1 MRLKKEG
8 SFVYS
13 DASELFQ
20 TDLNT
25 FILLD
30 KLPDFVNN
38 KVEKSDNELFVIL
51 EVLLLGWSHT
61 FVQID
66 LSYRN
71 YWGLM
76 LTDLWLYH
84 ICLTRYFSPQSRR
97 RESVGYK
104 L

>member
-13 DASELFQ
+13 DASELSQ

-51 EVLLLGWSHT
+51 EVLLLG
-61 FVQID
+61 
-66 LSYRN
+66 
-71 YWGLM
+71 
-76 LTDLWLYH
+76 
-84 ICLTRYFSPQSRR
+84 
-97 RESVGYK
+97 
-104 L
+104 

>member
-1 MRLKKEG
+1 MERRVLLFASAAPLKFEKIRRTRRPCINVNIRLKKEG

-25 FILLD
+25 FIILD

-51 EVLLLGWSHT
+51 EVLLLG
-61 FVQID
+61 
-66 LSYRN
+66 
-71 YWGLM
+71 
-76 LTDLWLYH
+76 
-84 ICLTRYFSPQSRR
+84 
-97 RESVGYK
+97 
-104 L
+104 